1 MTESKPF
8 THTAWMFA
16 TATIRRGRPI
26 GRWYQEGDARVE
38 PNGDV
43 NIYLHSTPIG
53 GNYKHIYLVKI
64 GNKMPSDKDELPR
77 DEAGSDDEA
86 SADGSE
92 E

>member
-1 MTESKPF
+1 MAESKPF

-16 TATIRRGRPI
+16 TATIRRGRPT
-26 GRWYQEGDARVE
+26 GVWYQEGDARVE

-64 GNKMPSDKDELPR
+64 GNKVPSDKEPPPDDNVDGAEDE
-77 DEAGSDDEA
+77 G
-86 SADGSE
+86 E